1 MNNAPIRLGVAGLGR
16 AFTLMLPTFV
26 ADPRV
31 ILAAAADPRAAARA
45 QFASAF
51 GAPVHDDVEALCAD
65 PGVDA
70 IYIATPHQF
79 HAAHAILAAQHGK
92 HVLVEKP
99 MAISVAE
106 CAAMIA
112 ATEHAG
118 VQLVVG
124 HSHSFDAP
132 VRRARALIDAGA
144 IGRVRMINAQYYTD
158 FLYRFRRPE
167 ELDTAA
173 GGGVVWSQAAHQ
185 VDIVRLLGGGRVQRV
200 RALTGAW
207 DAARAT
213 QGAYAA
219 LLTFDDGA
227 FASLL
232 YSGYAHFDS
241 DVFCGDI
248 NELGLPR
255 DPSRHGAAR
264 RALARIGKSEGAQAG
279 AQGDAQNGAQFGA
292 QFGAQ
297 VSESAAKAARS
308 DATFAGIASDL
319 ASGVSTPAATAGLT
333 HEHFGVVIVSGERGD
348 LRLLPQGVMVYGD
361 DEVRLDALPP
371 PVIPRREVI
380 DEFHDAITGRAPALH
395 DGRWAMDTLE
405 VCAAILR
412 SAHDNAEVT
421 LRRPVGA

>member
-1 MNNAPIRLGVAGLGR
+1 VNNAPIRLGVAGLGR

-31 ILAAAADPRAAARA
+31 ILAAAADPRPAARA

-51 GAPVHDDVEALCAD
+51 GSPVHDDVEALCAD
-65 PGVDA
+65 PAVDA

-112 ATEHAG
+112 AADRAG

-173 GGGVVWSQAAHQ
+173 GGGVVWGQAAHQ
-185 VDIVRLLGGGRVQRV
+185 VDIVRLLGGARVQRV

-213 QGAYAA
+213 EGAYAA

-255 DPSRHGAAR
+255 ESSRHGAAR
-264 RALARIGKSEGAQAG
+264 RALAHVGVRVSLEGGALG
-279 AQGDAQNGAQFGA
+279 SAQGGAQNGAQFGEA
-292 QFGAQ
+292 
-297 VSESAAKAARS
+297 AAKAARN
-308 DATFAGIASDL
+308 DATFAGIASKL
-319 ASGVSTPAATAGLT
+319 ASGASAAATAGRT

-361 DEVRLDALPP
+361 DDVRLDALPP

-380 DEFHDAITGRAPALH
+380 DEFHDAITGGAPALH

-412 SAHDNAEVT
+412 SAHDDIEVT
-421 LRRPVGA
+421 LSRPTSA